1 MTEIEYYHKNAYE
14 QENVEAFKKFVA
26 ANSKVDFFQPAPD
39 RAPWHV
45 QAKVNGR
52 LLSFWPH
59 MMKGRTEE
67 GNERTRSGRKHLQS
81 LIDRARVHKD
91 FSVID

>member
-1 MTEIEYYHKNAYE
+1 MTDIKYYWKYPAQ

-26 ANSKVDFFQPAPD
+26 ANPKVEFFQPAAD

-59 MMKGRTEE
+59 VMKGRTEE
-67 GNERTRSGRKHLQS
+67 GNEKTRGGRKHLQS
-81 LIDRARVHKD
+81 LIDRARAHED